1 MADIDH
7 TVEDSMHT
15 VYQGAGRTAI
25 VNRANKNKVT
35 FVDVDKTEYTS
46 ADDEYTTF
54 EEANTAARAWILD
67 YEPI

>member
-35 FVDVDKTEYTS
+35 FVDVDNLKEVG
-46 ADDEYTTF
+46 
-54 EEANTAARAWILD
+54 LK
-67 YEPI
+67 